1 MVDHRHVRGLTAA
14 LEDDGAGLRPGWRR
28 AERGSA
34 MLELALLLTVA
45 VPLLLGVAGV
55 GLQLGRTLS
64 ATQVTR
70 DVAHMYAM
78 GADFSLSGAQNIAA
92 TLSRDF
98 SLTSTG
104 NAVLIL
110 SRIIKVY
117 QADCDGAGLK
127 SCPNLNQTVFTQRI
141 VIGNSSL
148 FSSYFG
154 TPPSSYIDS
163 SGNIKATDYLQQPS
177 LIAQGFDAVMAL
189 QDNQAARPVEGY
201 FSMPELNLI
210 GVAKGGGYYARLLF

>member
-1 MVDHRHVRGLTAA
+1 
-14 LEDDGAGLRPGWRR
+14 
-28 AERGSA
+28 

-78 GADFSLSGAQNIAA
+78 GADFSLPGAQNIAA

-117 QADCDGAGLK
+117 QADCDAASLK
-127 SCPNLNQTVFTQRI
+127 SCPNLNQTVFAQRI
-141 VIGNSSL
+141 VIGKTSL

-154 TPPSSYIDS
+154 TPPASYIDS
-163 SGNIKATDYLQQPS
+163 SGNIKATDYLQQSS
-177 LIAQGFDAVMAL
+177 LVAAGFNSVIAL
-189 QDNQAARPVEGY
+189 QDNQSARLVEGY
-201 FSMPELNLI
+201 FSMPELNLV
-210 GVAKGGGYYARLLF
+210 GVAQGGGYYARMLF